1 MPAPVNWSREARRIL
16 RAEIALKDIGFK
28 ELSRA
33 LEAEGAYVDAKV
45 LATKISRGTF
55 SFAFFLQCLRALKVE
70 TINIK
75 P

>member
-1 MPAPVNWSREARRIL
+1 MPPPVNWSGEARRIL
-16 RAEIALKDIGFK
+16 KAEIALKDIGFK

-33 LEAEGAYVDAKV
+33 LEVEGIHVDAKV

-55 SFAFFLQCLRALKVE
+55 SFAFFLQCMRALKVDI
-70 TINIK
+70 INIK

>member
-1 MPAPVNWSREARRIL
+1 MPALVNWSREARRIL

-33 LEAEGAYVDAKV
+33 LEAEGVHVDAKV

-55 SFAFFLQCLRALKVE
+55 SFAFFLQCLRPLKVE